1 MESIILRDRL
11 FALSQSS
18 RRTSIQ
24 TLQRVIS
31 NDYSQDLQCKSPTF
45 IPFFK
50 ERDGLNKLI
59 IYQYNE
65 ENPKSREAQTAIP
78 MLVSPKRRLLKK
90 VIIIQTQPVFPSVGT
105 YNIQDSWSKKTF
117 SVRSFKTAPS
127 LEVITSPSNLQT
139 NTNDSF
145 KPCKIQKPKYR
156 LENAIDRKAK
166 RINVQ
171 RQLGIWECLKI
182 YGTPEEIKEEL
193 KFTKQKADTKKL
205 CSEIKTLVN
214 DLKR

>member
-1 MESIILRDRL
+1 MESIILKDRL
-11 FALSQSS
+11 VALSRPS

-24 TLQRVIS
+24 TLQKVIS
-31 NDYSQDLQCKSPTF
+31 IDYSQDLQCKSPTF

-59 IYQYNE
+59 LYQYNE
-65 ENPKSREAQTAIP
+65 ESPKSREVQTAIP

-90 VIIIQTQPVFPSVGT
+90 TQPVFPSVGT
-105 YNIQDSWSKKTF
+105 YNIHDSWSKKTF
-117 SVRSFKTAPS
+117 SVRSFKSTPN

-139 NTNDSF
+139 TTNGYF
-145 KPCKIQKPKYR
+145 KPCKIQKQKYR